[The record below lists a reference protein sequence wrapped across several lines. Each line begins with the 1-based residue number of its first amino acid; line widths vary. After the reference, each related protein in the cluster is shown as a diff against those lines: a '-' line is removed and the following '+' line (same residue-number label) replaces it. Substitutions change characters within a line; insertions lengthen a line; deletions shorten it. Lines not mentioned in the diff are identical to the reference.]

1 MIPRFLNGKT
11 NWALKSQC
19 GICAPPEELL
29 ILQMTVTIPFVCGR
43 RKYALSVCVCMRE
56 WPQHIWV
63 MRSSSLPL
71 HFPSLLEND
80 WCVIID
86 SPPPPLTRES
96 FVGLF

>member
-1 MIPRFLNGKT
+1 MRNLRSSRRAADSPDDCYYPICLWKT
-11 NWALKSQC
+11 K
-19 GICAPPEELL
+19 
-29 ILQMTVTIPFVCGR
+29 VCFER
-43 RKYALSVCVCMRE
+43 VCVCMRE

-80 WCVIID
+80 WCVIMD
-86 SPPPPLTRES
+86 SPPLPHGIGS